1 MYRTAIM
8 LFPGAEE
15 LDFVGPLE
23 VLSCMERIHPDNAGV
38 DVIAKSTESIRCA
51 NGLRVVP
58 NTTFDSGDAYDIL
71 VIPGGEGRRKA
82 MHDRE
87 VLDYISSQVEHLEY
101 LCSVC
106 TGSFIVAEAGLLA
119 GLRATT
125 HHTMLKE
132 FADSYPDV
140 EVMEERVVKNHGRPN
155 IWIAA
160 GVTSGIDL
168 SLEIMG
174 ELFGDEG
181 RKLAEEWIEYPIPL

>member
-1 MYRTAIM
+1 MYRIAIM
-8 LFPGAEE
+8 LFPEAEE

-23 VLSCMERIHPDNAGV
+23 VLSCMKHICPDDTRV
-38 DVIAKSTESIRCA
+38 DVIAKSTEPVRCA
-51 NGLRVVP
+51 NGLTVVP

-87 VLDYISSQVEHLEY
+87 ILDYISSQMENLEY

-106 TGSFIVAEAGLLA
+106 TGSFILAEAGLLA

-132 FADSYPDV
+132 FADSYPGV
-140 EVMEERVVKNHGRPN
+140 EVVEERVVKNPGRPKV
-155 IWIAA
+155 WLAA

-168 SLEIMG
+168 SLEIIG

-181 RKLAEEWIEYPIPL
+181 RKMAEDWIEYPIPL